1 LEIERSDGGHTTLPV
16 MAPDPAAAPIASS
29 LPAVDYDAVSFS
41 YARKGG
47 GGGEGGNGAGFK
59 TVLENV
65 TLSVRQGER
74 LGILGPNGGGKS
86 TLLKLT
92 LGLLRGYSGRIRVFG
107 VSPEEARSRRLIGY
121 VPQKIEAELAFPL
134 SVRQVVQMTAAAG
147 LPPWRRMSAEDRGAV
162 DEALDVVGAAALAD
176 RPIGKL
182 SGGQLQRVMIARALA
197 CRPRL
202 LLLDE
207 PTVGIDAVGQ
217 QKFAELLRSLHGR
230 LGLTIM
236 LVSHD
241 IRAIAAGSERV
252 ACLSR
257 TLHSHVAPEGL
268 TPRVLA
274 EVFSHDV
281 AAIFGDVHVDAHLAK
296 ECPVEGHEHHDQR
309 GHHECGHDHGPG
321 HDQGRPAAGRSG
333 GEP

>member
-1 LEIERSDGGHTTLPV
+1 MTPQ
-16 MAPDPAAAPIASS
+16 PATPGDSHEH
-29 LPAVDYDAVSFS
+29 AVEYRGVTFA
-41 YARKGG
+41 YPGPPGA
-47 GGGEGGNGAGFK
+47 NGARLA
-59 TVLENV
+59 LENI
-65 TLSVRQGER
+65 TLDVRRGER

-86 TLLKLT
+86 TLLRLT
-92 LGLLRGYSGRIRVFG
+92 LGLLRGYSGQIRVFG
-107 VSPEEARSRRLIGY
+107 YSPEEARRRRLIGY
-121 VPQKIEAELAFPL
+121 VPQKVEAELAFPL
-134 SVRQVVQMTAAAG
+134 SVRQVVAMSAAAG
-147 LPPWRRMSAEDRGAV
+147 LPAWRPLDADGRRAA
-162 DEALDVVGAAALAD
+162 DEALELVGAASLAD

-197 CRPRL
+197 GRPQL

-217 QKFAELLRSLHGR
+217 QRFAELLRSLHER

-241 IRAIAAGSERV
+241 IRTIAAGSDRV

-281 AAIFGDVHVDAHLAK
+281 AAIFGDVHIDAHLARD
-296 ECPVEGHEHHDQR
+296 CPDEAHH
-309 GHHECGHDHGPG
+309 HHHGPCDHDHAE
-321 HDQGRPAAGRSG
+321 GRR
-333 GEP
+333 

>member
-1 LEIERSDGGHTTLPV
+1 MPTEPGIL
-16 MAPDPAAAPIASS
+16 APPTGSPAAGPSSHSASH
-29 LPAVDYDAVSFS
+29 LAVEYRSVTFS
-41 YARKGG
+41 YAPQAGG
-47 GGGEGGNGAGFK
+47 APR
-59 TVLENV
+59 TALERI
-65 TLSVRQGER
+65 TLDVRAGER

-92 LGLLRGYSGRIRVFG
+92 LGLLPCQGGSIRVFG
-107 VSPEEARSRRLIGY
+107 LTPEEARKRRLIGY
-121 VPQKIEAELAFPL
+121 VPQKVEAELAFPL
-134 SVRQVVQMTAAAG
+134 SVRQVVQMSAMLG
-147 LPPWRRMSAEDRGAV
+147 LSPWRRTPAGIRHDAEQ
-162 DEALDVVGAAALAD
+162 ALELVGAGSLAD

-197 CRPRL
+197 GRPRL

-217 QKFAELLRSLHGR
+217 QRFSDLLRSLHDT

-241 IRAIAAGSERV
+241 IRTIAAGSDRV

-268 TPRVLA
+268 TPQVLA

-281 AAIFGDVHVDAHLAK
+281 AAIFGDVHVDAHLAR
-296 ECPVEGHEHHDQR
+296 ECPADDSHH
-309 GHHECGHDHGPG
+309 HHHDHGPG
-321 HDQGRPAAGRSG
+321 TDHAR
-333 GEP
+333 

>member
-1 LEIERSDGGHTTLPV
+1 MPRLAAQETA
-16 MAPDPAAAPIASS
+16 APDP
-29 LPAVDYDAVSFS
+29 PAVVYEGVSFS
-41 YARKGG
+41 YAP
-47 GGGEGGNGAGFK
+47 GEDGHTPPALQNI
-59 TVLENV
+59 
-65 TLSVRQGER
+65 TLRVEQGVR

-92 LGLLRGYSGRIRVFG
+92 LGLLHGYSGRIRIFG
-107 VSPEEARSRRLIGY
+107 LAPLEARRQRLIGY
-121 VPQKIEAELAFPL
+121 VPQRIDAELAFPL
-134 SVRQVVQMTAAAG
+134 SVRQVVQMSASLG
-147 LPPWRRMSAEDRGAV
+147 CPGWRPLPRWVRGDVDRALELV
-162 DEALDVVGAAALAD
+162 DASALAD

-207 PTVGIDAVGQ
+207 PTVGIDVAGQ
-217 QKFAELLRSLHGR
+217 QRFADLLRTLHQELR
-230 LGLTIM
+230 LTIM
-236 LVSHD
+236 VVSHD
-241 IRAIAAGSERV
+241 IRTIAAGSDRV

-281 AAIFGDVHVDAHLAK
+281 AAIFGDVHVDAHLAE
-296 ECPVEGHEHHDQR
+296 ECPVEMHGHVH
-309 GHHECGHDHGPG
+309 GACDHGDAPPVASPG
-321 HDQGRPAAGRSG
+321 AEVRPNPARHADPAADDDEVRS
-333 GEP
+333 

>member
-1 LEIERSDGGHTTLPV
+1 MGKPAWRPLSATERS
-16 MAPDPAAAPIASS
+16 
-29 LPAVDYDAVSFS
+29 
-41 YARKGG
+41 
-47 GGGEGGNGAGFK
+47 
-59 TVLENV
+59 
-65 TLSVRQGER
+65 
-74 LGILGPNGGGKS
+74 GIG
-86 TLLKLT
+86 
-92 LGLLRGYSGRIRVFG
+92 
-107 VSPEEARSRRLIGY
+107 
-121 VPQKIEAELAFPL
+121 
-134 SVRQVVQMTAAAG
+134 
-147 LPPWRRMSAEDRGAV
+147 
-162 DEALDVVGAAALAD
+162 EALELVGAADLAD

-197 CRPRL
+197 CRPKL

-217 QKFAELLRSLHGR
+217 QRFAELLRSLHDR

-241 IRAIAAGSERV
+241 LRTIAAGCDRV

-281 AAIFGDVHVDAHLAK
+281 AAIFGDLHVDAHLAK
-296 ECPVEGHEHHDQR
+296 ECPAD
-309 GHHECGHDHGPG
+309 GHDHHYDHHGHTHGPG
-321 HDQGRPAAGRSG
+321 CDH
-333 GEP
+333 GEQR

>member
-1 LEIERSDGGHTTLPV
+1 MTAPTNAHGSSETPFAVRYER
-16 MAPDPAAAPIASS
+16 
-29 LPAVDYDAVSFS
+29 VSFT
-41 YARKGG
+41 YP
-47 GGGEGGNGAGFK
+47 GASRSA
-59 TVLENV
+59 LENV
-65 TLSVRQGER
+65 SLGVRQGER

-92 LGLLRGYSGRIRVFG
+92 LGLLAGNSGSISVFG
-107 VSPEEARSRRLIGY
+107 LTPDQARRQRLIGY
-121 VPQKIEAELAFPL
+121 VPQKIEAELAFPI
-134 SVRQVVQMTAAAG
+134 SARQAVEMSAG
-147 LPPWRRMSAEDRGAV
+147 LGLRPLSRFGGELRRTVQESLE
-162 DEALDVVGAAALAD
+162 LVGAADLAE

-197 CRPRL
+197 RRPRL

-207 PTVGIDAVGQ
+207 PTVGIDVAGQ
-217 QKFAELLRSLHGR
+217 HRFADLLKSLHDR

-236 LVSHD
+236 VVSHD
-241 IRAIAAGSERV
+241 IRTIAAGSDRV

-281 AAIFGDVHVDAHLAK
+281 AAIFGDVHVDAHLAA
-296 ECPVEGHEHHDQR
+296 ECPTPEGHAHQHDCGCEHDHAHGHSPGHTHGSVEG
-309 GHHECGHDHGPG
+309 G
-321 HDQGRPAAGRSG
+321 AADRA
-333 GEP
+333 

>member
-1 LEIERSDGGHTTLPV
+1 MSPL
-16 MAPDPAAAPIASS
+16 AAAAPPDPS
-29 LPAVDYDAVSFS
+29 LPAVEYEGVSFS
-41 YARKGG
+41 YGRGG
-47 GGGEGGNGAGFK
+47 GGNGSAPK
-59 TVLENV
+59 TVLERV

-107 VSPEEARSRRLIGY
+107 VSPDDARRRRLIGY
-121 VPQKIEAELAFPL
+121 VPQKVEAELAFPL
-134 SVRQVVQMTAAAG
+134 SVRQVVQMSAAAG
-147 LPPWRRMSAEDRGAV
+147 LPPWRGLPAAAKQAV
-162 DEALDVVGAAALAD
+162 DEAMDVVGAGALAD

-217 QKFAELLRSLHGR
+217 QKFAELLRSLHSR
-230 LGLTIM
+230 LGLTVM

-281 AAIFGDVHVDAHLAK
+281 AAIFGDVHVDAHLAR
-296 ECPVEGHEHHDQR
+296 ECPADSHEHAHD
-309 GHHECGHDHGPG
+309 CGHDHGAPA
-321 HDQGRPAAGRSG
+321 HPPAARSV
-333 GEP
+333 GEKP